1 MPESVPESPEIARDD
16 QTRPASLAD
25 EEVGQDVDRGEIQG
39 FLSQVYG
46 LAQEDANHLAID
58 AILGFFDDALLEG
71 DLAKCQEALC
81 AIDPGK
87 LSASMM
93 KTVLVITSKAKARLP
108 ERGAFFERAMDT
120 LTAARGRSDAERL
133 LNKHA

>member
-1 MPESVPESPEIARDD
+1 
-16 QTRPASLAD
+16 
-25 EEVGQDVDRGEIQG
+25 
-39 FLSQVYG
+39 
-46 LAQEDANHLAID
+46 
-58 AILGFFDDALLEG
+58 
-71 DLAKCQEALC
+71 
-81 AIDPGK
+81 
-87 LSASMM
+87 MM